1 MWWDI
6 LKNAKLSA
14 KGKGKTL
21 DTSDFKI
28 NIEDDKCNKQLKE
41 WADKIEQMSKS
52 PILSEAYTYNKWFRK
67 NFIPYRQGTTKENGY
82 LNLKY
87 ETRNKIGYQ
96 PREMF
101 EYPEHEI
108 EESYAWEYSPIPEKV
123 ACKAIDML
131 KAKGKGSKNTE
142 VFNGYTISVFNDYT
156 PKLSIAHLEISSKD
170 IAADDYDAEVSIG
183 LTYSH
188 RVDYKNNKTPIQT
201 VEISAEILGIGK
213 SIKWW

>member
-41 WADKIEQMSKS
+41 WADKIKQMSKS

-67 NFIPYRQGTTKENGY
+67 NFIPYRQGTIKENEY
-82 LNLKY
+82 LNIAY
-87 ETRNKIGYQ
+87 ETRNRIGYQ
-96 PREMF
+96 PREYF
-101 EYPEHEI
+101 EYPEHQI
-108 EESYAWEYSPIPEKV
+108 EESYQWEYNPIPEKV

-142 VFNGYTISVFNDYT
+142 VFNGYTITVFNDYSPRFT
-156 PKLSIAHLEISSKD
+156 IAHLEISSND
-170 IAADDYDAEVSIG
+170 AADEYETEVGIG
-183 LTYSH
+183 LTYTHS
-188 RVDYKNNKTPIQT
+188 VDWGNNKTPIQT

-213 SIKWW
+213 SSKWW